1 MDGVAVLINSLSA
14 GGAEKVVS
22 VIVEELVK
30 AGYRVKLILLER
42 EEFYRISKKVDKI
55 YLSSFKGNE
64 NKVLKFLL
72 LPILA
77 WRLKRIIK
85 GNNLRIV
92 QSHMYRANFVNI
104 LAKMLGASHK
114 VQIVNAGIVSR
125 YLSEGLAGKISF
137 SLVKYLYP
145 RADLIVW
152 KSKGMKIDGDRVLN
166 LRNRQRVIYNPIDM
180 ERILELSDEEVRDF
194 HFDQDKVY
202 VVSVG
207 RLVRLKRNEDLI
219 RALSYLDNNVEVLF
233 IGDGSEKESLFKLSK
248 ELGVEDRVH
257 FIGRVKNPYK
267 YLLRSHI
274 FVHTSETEGF
284 PNVIL
289 EALACGVPVI
299 SSDCLSGPR
308 EILAPDTDITKQ
320 LKKGEGFELAKY
332 GILFPVGDV
341 KSLTEAIQLLLRDK
355 NLYEKYRKVGRKRA
369 EDFSVE
375 KIVQQYK
382 EVLLNG

>member
-1 MDGVAVLINSLSA
+1 LIDA
-14 GGAEKVVS
+14 
-22 VIVEELVK
+22 LV
-30 AGYRVKLILLER
+30 
-42 EEFYRISKKVDKI
+42 
-55 YLSSFKGNE
+55 N
-64 NKVLKFLL
+64 
-72 LPILA
+72 LPE
-77 WRLKRIIK
+77 
-85 GNNLRIV
+85 
-92 QSHMYRANFVNI
+92 S
-104 LAKMLGASHK
+104 
-114 VQIVNAGIVSR
+114 
-125 YLSEGLAGKISF
+125 
-137 SLVKYLYP
+137 
-145 RADLIVW
+145 
-152 KSKGMKIDGDRVLN
+152 
-166 LRNRQRVIYNPIDM
+166 
-180 ERILELSDEEVRDF
+180 
-194 HFDQDKVY
+194 
-202 VVSVG
+202 
-207 RLVRLKRNEDLI
+207 
-219 RALSYLDNNVEVLF
+219 VEVLF
-233 IGDGSEKESLFKLSK
+233 IGDGEERNNLANYVQT
-248 ELGVEDRVH
+248 LGLQDRVH
-257 FIGRVKNPYK
+257 FVGAVRNPFK
-267 YLLRSHI
+267 YLKHCHI